1 MLHPI
6 GVYRNCPSNN
16 IFIASGWLDATLGNH
31 PRDPTIVSAPPSSR
45 SPSRSPGNPLSSA
58 SRSALSPSVRP
69 HSPPLTPLPPSPSR
83 PPRNAQSI
91 RTQIDCRIII
101 ENTRAAGS
109 RRFFFSLPPPFCPL
123 PRGHTINS
131 LSFADM
137 PLEISLCYLELFT
150 RHCPIRSR
158 VSA

>member
-31 PRDPTIVSAPPSSR
+31 PRDPTIVSTPPPSR
-45 SPSRSPGNPLSSA
+45 SLSQSPGNPLSSVLVQPSLPPFVPPVA
-58 SRSALSPSVRP
+58 PSPS
-69 HSPPLTPLPPSPSR
+69 STPSR

-109 RRFFFSLPPPFCPL
+109 RRFFFPPPFCPL